1 MVKLYL
7 QDKMDRVV
15 GTRLYV
21 SAFFEDNNNDYWL
34 SYGKDTALDLTQ
46 VQAQSVKDQV
56 AESNKNATEANKY
69 TVHELNEGE
78 DSVVSYK
85 DDWTD
90 TYKFQE
96 QIMSH
101 VSVGYKRILSWEAR
115 VANRPKLISIIEDH
129 IALTSNLY
137 SVEGIVINVSKGTD
151 KQLMKYFFD
160 NVYKFKGPVE
170 LSGIEVR
177 NA

>member
-1 MVKLYL
+1 M
-7 QDKMDRVV
+7 
-15 GTRLYV
+15 
-21 SAFFEDNNNDYWL
+21 
-34 SYGKDTALDLTQ
+34 
-46 VQAQSVKDQV
+46 
-56 AESNKNATEANKY
+56 
-69 TVHELNEGE
+69 
-78 DSVVSYK
+78 
-85 DDWTD
+85 
-90 TYKFQE
+90 
-96 QIMSH
+96 
-101 VSVGYKRILSWEAR
+101 GYKRILSWEAR